1 MTREEMIS
9 KYEEKS
15 AATSHIFGF
24 PFEGALYS
32 YTTNDLSEIDEVLK
46 LGRAAKSHGGA
57 QKIRISFSKLTKKKL
72 IDNGKAV
79 KLGTLD
85 IMSYIDKYNA
95 GEHFEHYIHELNGQT
110 WVKDTVPFYKAGDIE
125 LDGEQVQIKY
135 DGATLVSEATLVRL
149 YA

>member
-32 YTTNDLSEIDEVLK
+32 YETNNLSEIDEVFK

-57 QKIRISFSKLTKKKL
+57 QKIKISFSKLTKKKL
-72 IDNGKAV
+72 INNGKAI

-85 IMSYIDKYNA
+85 IMSYIDKYNN
-95 GEHFEHYIHELNGQT
+95 GEHFEHYIHEINGKT
-110 WVKDTVPFYKAGDIE
+110 WVKDSIPFYVAGDIE
-125 LDGEQVQIKY
+125 LNGKQVQIKF
-135 DGATLVSEATLVRL
+135 DGATLVSETTLVRL

>member
-9 KYEEKS
+9 KYEAKS

-24 PFEGALYS
+24 PFEGVLYS
-32 YTTNDLSEIDEVLK
+32 YETNDLSEIDEVFK

-57 QKIRISFSKLTKKKL
+57 QKIKISFSKLTKKKL
-72 IDNGKAV
+72 INNGKAI

-85 IMSYIDKYNA
+85 IMSYIDKYNN
-95 GEHFEHYIHELNGQT
+95 GEHFEHYIHEINGKT
-110 WVKDTVPFYKAGDIE
+110 WVKDSIPFYVAGDIE
-125 LDGEQVQIKY
+125 LNGKQVQIKF
-135 DGATLVSEATLVRL
+135 DGATLVSETTLVRL

>member
-9 KYEEKS
+9 KYEAKS

-32 YTTNDLSEIDEVLK
+32 YETNNLSEIDEVFK

-57 QKIRISFSKLTKKKL
+57 QKIKISFSKLTKKKL
-72 IDNGKAV
+72 INNGKAI

-85 IMSYIDKYNA
+85 IMSYIDKYNN
-95 GEHFEHYIHELNGQT
+95 GEHFEHYIHEINGKT
-110 WVKDTVPFYKAGDIE
+110 WVKDSIPFYVAGDIE
-125 LDGEQVQIKY
+125 LNGKQVQIKF
-135 DGATLVSEATLVRL
+135 DGATLVSETTLIRL